1 MEQVA
6 LAVECCAQRWRR
18 STTRERLVLQ
28 LSKINWHRGL
38 RGGVASSA
46 VSSVEVYHDH
56 GGRQRECHD
65 VSQEN
70 GAALQERGTVAIRR
84 MVPPQ
89 SGQMAKSVAVSGR
102 SPLMRLSAG
111 SQAPASRA
119 SSSR

>member
-56 GGRQRECHD
+56 GGRQRECHIASAMIRGD
-65 VSQEN
+65 VDERLLLFCIASLSQA
-70 GAALQERGTVAIRR
+70 GPIGPGRGYPVRW
-84 MVPPQ
+84 P
-89 SGQMAKSVAVSGR
+89 AKSDYTLHAN
-102 SPLMRLSAG
+102 
-111 SQAPASRA
+111 SRQN
-119 SSSR
+119 